1 MARPLRDGKKHNE
14 RMSFAFTMDLKN
26 SLKILTILEDRNLN
40 RLVENILQN
49 YVNERKT
56 DIENFNAYMEK
67 KINLNLKL
75 N

>member
-1 MARPLRDGKKHNE
+1 MARPLRDGKKHNG
-14 RMSFAFTMDLKN
+14 RMSFAFTIDLRN
-26 SLKILTILEDRNLN
+26 SLKILSILEDRNLN

-67 KINLNLKL
+67 QNQFKSE
-75 N
+75 